1 VTLQTDVPY
10 DSTTY
15 RYDVPEV
22 DDEHLFV
29 IIARQNGDIW
39 IQAVVGKHGSV
50 LGADANA
57 IAMMAAYAIR
67 YGAPED
73 KIIHALKGVTHDKT
87 NYLWAKNGDCCLSIA
102 DGIGRA
108 LEADNEM

>member
-73 KIIHALKGVTHDKT
+73 KIIQDQLPMGQEWGLLPEHRGRDWAGV
-87 NYLWAKNGDCCLSIA
+87 G
-102 DGIGRA
+102 G
-108 LEADNEM
+108 